1 MILGHIPDKELNGYM
16 IYPIMILGGKNWF
29 DIHSFDIHS
38 LLMHELGE
46 SPSIVEG
53 ILWGLP
59 VFERHDS
66 LHIYY
71 RWVYL

>member
-1 MILGHIPDKELNGYM
+1 
-16 IYPIMILGGKNWF
+16 MILGGKNWF
-29 DIHSFDIHS
+29 DIHSVDIHS